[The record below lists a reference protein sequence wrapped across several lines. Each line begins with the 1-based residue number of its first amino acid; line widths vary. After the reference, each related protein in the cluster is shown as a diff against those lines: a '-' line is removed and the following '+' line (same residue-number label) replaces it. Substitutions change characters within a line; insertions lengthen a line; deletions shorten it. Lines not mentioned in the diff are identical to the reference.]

1 MEQEISLLD
10 YLLVL
15 LRRRRFIILFTLSCF
30 FLTGLISLFLP
41 NIYRAR
47 AQILPPQ
54 QGVNAIATQL
64 SGMVSGIM
72 GTTFDIKSSSA
83 LYAKMLKS
91 RTILDEIIDKFNLMS
106 LYKEKY
112 REGMRKRLAEDI
124 LSVSVDTK
132 SGLLT
137 IEVEDKDPVRA
148 SEIANSFVD
157 ALKSLSSGLAI
168 TDAAQRRLFYE
179 EQLKRV
185 KEALSSSEEELKRF
199 QEHTGALKVEEQ
211 AKSVIESVAN
221 LRAQISAKEV
231 ELKVMKTYATA
242 QNPDLIKQKEALNAL
257 KAELRKL
264 ESRGTL
270 EPDPLMP
277 TGKMPS
283 VGTEYMRRLRDVKF
297 NETLYQLISAQY
309 EAARLDEANNASV
322 IQVVDRAVP
331 PDKKAWPK
339 RGLLSIC
346 GGIAGFLISVFLSF
360 FMDYIERAPEDTERQ
375 KIEAIKE
382 YLRLKRH

>member
-1 MEQEISLLD
+1 MEEEISLLD

-15 LRRRRFIILFTLSCF
+15 LRRRRFIILFTLACF

-54 QGVNAIATQL
+54 QGINAIASQL
-64 SGMVSGIM
+64 TGVASGII
-72 GTTFDIKSSSA
+72 GTAFDMKSESA
-83 LYAKMLKS
+83 LYAGMLKS

-106 LYKEKY
+106 LYKEDY
-112 REGMRKRLAEDI
+112 REDMRKRLAEDI
-124 LSVSVDTK
+124 LSVSIDKK
-132 SGLLT
+132 SGILT

-148 SEIANSFVD
+148 SEMANSFVD

-221 LRAQISAKEV
+221 LRAQIAAKEV
-231 ELKVMKTYATA
+231 ELRVMKTYATA
-242 QNPDLIKQKEALNAL
+242 QNPDLIKQQEALNAL
-257 KAELRKL
+257 NSELRKL
-264 ESRGTL
+264 ESRGTTK
-270 EPDPLMP
+270 PDPLMP

-283 VGTEYMRRLRDVKF
+283 VGTEYMRKLRDVKF

-309 EAARLDEANNASV
+309 ESARLDEANNASV
-322 IQVVDRAVP
+322 IQVIDRAVP
-331 PDKKAWPK
+331 PDKKARPK
-339 RGLLSIC
+339 RGLISIL
-346 GGIAGFLISVFLSF
+346 GGFSGFLIAVFLSF
-360 FMDYIERAPEDTERQ
+360 FMDYIERAPEDGEKQ